1 MLNPTRNVTMAACG
15 RRKRP
20 KLFFLFFGAFFVGYF
35 IFFRYNSK
43 EVTNRRESPRE
54 EVVDNEELKKPVY
67 EKPPLDL
74 NALGELGRAVKLN
87 LNEEEKRKEEE
98 SLKKHQINI
107 YVSDK
112 ISLHR
117 RLPEKWNPL

>member
-1 MLNPTRNVTMAACG
+1 MAAYG

-20 KLFFLFFGAFFVGYF
+20 KLLILIVGAILLGYVTFFKRKSG
-35 IFFRYNSK
+35 
-43 EVTNRRESPRE
+43 EVSLTNRREVTGE
-54 EVVDNEELKKPVY
+54 EEYELLKKPVY

-74 NALGELGRAVKLN
+74 NALGELGRAVKLD

-98 SLKKHQINI
+98 SIKAHQINT

-117 RLPEKWNPL
+117 RLPERWNPL